1 MERFDPQLHHLN
13 LLKQTVPAL
22 RYAPGQDFK
31 AWQASGRKKLTEL
44 LGLPYEACDDCFEI
58 EFEAE
63 HTLFTEMRFIFQSEA
78 GYFVPCHL
86 LIPKNS
92 AKTPPLVVCLQG
104 HSKGMHI
111 SLGRPKYEGD
121 AESIAGGRD
130 FAIRAVKEG
139 FCALTVEQRNFGEC
153 GGTADGPNCYIAA
166 MTALLLGRTTIGERV
181 WDISRALDT
190 VARHFPQ
197 IETDSVL
204 CMGNSGGGTAT
215 FYAACLEPRIKL
227 AMPSC
232 SVCTFQ
238 DSIATMYHCSCNFI
252 PHIAQYF
259 DMGDLGGLIAPRAL
273 VVVTGKQDE
282 IFPLGGVKESFERIQ
297 SLYANAGAAEL
308 CRLVV
313 GDGGHA
319 FYPDDAWPVA
329 HDLWQRQNAA
339 AK

>member
-1 MERFDPQLHHLN
+1 MKNFNPQINNRN
-13 LLKQTVPAL
+13 LLEQTVPVL
-22 RYAPGQDFK
+22 RYAPGQDFA
-31 AWQASGRKKLTEL
+31 AWQVAGRETLTSL
-44 LGLPYEACDDCFEI
+44 LGLPYKTCDDCFEA
-58 EFEAE
+58 EFEME
-63 HTLFTEMRFIFQSEA
+63 HPLFMETRFTFQSEA

-86 LIPKNS
+86 LIPKNT

-104 HSKGMHI
+104 HSKGMHL
-111 SLGRPKYEGD
+111 SLGRSKYEGD
-121 AESIAGGRD
+121 TQSIAGGRN

-139 FCALTVEQRNFGEC
+139 FCALTIEQRNFGEC
-153 GGTADGPNCYIAA
+153 GGTADGPDCYSST

-181 WDISRALDT
+181 WDVSRALDT

-197 IETDSVL
+197 IDTDNVL

-215 FYAACLEPRIKL
+215 FYTACLEPRIKL

-232 SVCTFQ
+232 SVCTYK
-238 DSIATMYHCSCNFI
+238 DSIAAVRHCTCNFI
-252 PHIAQYF
+252 PRIAQYF

-273 VVVTGKQDE
+273 VVVAGNQDE
-282 IFPLGGVKESFERIQ
+282 IFPLGGVEESFQRIS
-297 SLYANAGAAEL
+297 SLYADADAADM

-329 HDLWQRQNAA
+329 HELWQKQRNA
-339 AK
+339 K